1 MHNPHADESPFN
13 AVPAVV
19 VALAMVIAAV
29 EIVLQAGESGLA
41 GGPQAVGWRLA
52 ALEDYGFLPA
62 VWEFMR
68 STGQFP
74 SEQMLRFVTYP
85 FLHGSFTHAAFAVVI
100 VLAIGKAVGE
110 IFAAWAVLV
119 VFFVSAAFGALV
131 YGELVSVN
139 APLIGAY
146 PGGYGLIGA
155 FTFLLWVQLAAV
167 GANTMRAFTLIG
179 ILLAFQLVFGIFFGA
194 GYDWIAD
201 VAGFVAGFLLSF
213 LVSPGGWARVVAKLR
228 RD

>member
-29 EIVLQAGESGLA
+29 EIVLQLGESGLA
-41 GGPQAVGWRLA
+41 GGAQAIGWRLA

-68 STGQFP
+68 TTGQFP
-74 SEQMLRFVTYP
+74 GEQMLRFVSYP

-110 IFAAWAVLV
+110 IFAAWAVLA
-119 VFFVSAAFGALV
+119 VFFVSSVFGALV
-131 YGELVSVN
+131 
-139 APLIGAY
+139 
-146 PGGYGLIGA
+146 
-155 FTFLLWVQLAAV
+155 
-167 GANTMRAFTLIG
+167 
-179 ILLAFQLVFGIFFGA
+179 VFGIFFGA

-201 VAGFVAGFLLSF
+201 VAGFIAGFLLSF
-213 LVSPGGWARVVAKLR
+213 IVSPGGWARVVAKLR